1 MDQPETRKLLRHVS
15 VRQQVIALGRRFHL
29 VFLVLA
35 AVYLVLLLT
44 ARLLA
49 LIPWE
54 FKPTSVLLIPGGAL
68 VAAVALWRRFPA
80 SRTARLI
87 DTSMDTGDL
96 FLTAA
101 LLDRSAGEFKPL
113 VVRKAEAAAPR
124 IRPRNVAPL
133 RWRRKTGH
141 VSAVLLMLL
150 AGALLV
156 PQLDPF
162 GNAEERNRAVE
173 RKKQLAESRRAT
185 ALRKQILARR
195 QTGDLSPEVSQALQE
210 LKRTFDALKKQDR
223 TGNLRRLNTGQKQLS
238 DLWRRRREA
247 RLRDALSETPA
258 AQRFGAGNLQKTQQ
272 WRRQLRQA
280 DSTGIRQE
288 LDELKTLAQQLQ
300 QAKNPAEQE
309 KLRRELKQRLK
320 DLADFMS
327 DETNSQ
333 CMNSALQRA
342 LDQLGMSGMKG
353 LSSDALQGLQESLN
367 LSQAELDRLMQ
378 SLRDTQALENALKAL
393 QMCKALNTLGECS
406 AGQGCK
412 TIEDY
417 ARLYAELME
426 KCGGCQG
433 GAGAGLVPGG
443 KPGAGAGMGGPGIGK
458 GNIAPED
465 DSVETDFKPEKSR
478 SALHAG
484 KMLLQWK
491 QRGLSDPGEAVEDY
505 QQYVDDVKQGLS
517 EAVLQ
522 ERVPPGY
529 HETIQKYFDT
539 MEEAVGKPGG

>member
-1 MDQPETRKLLRHVS
+1 MDQPETRRLLRHVS
-15 VRQQVIALGRRFHL
+15 LRRQLIAFGRRLHV

-35 AVYLVLLLT
+35 AVYLVLLLA

-49 LIPWE
+49 LIPCE
-54 FKPTSVLLIPGGAL
+54 FKPPSVLLIPGGAL
-68 VAAVALWRRFPA
+68 AAAVALWRRFPT

-124 IRPRNVAPL
+124 IQPRNVAPL
-133 RWRRKTGH
+133 QWRRKTGH

-150 AGALLV
+150 ACVLLV
-156 PQLDPF
+156 PQFDPF
-162 GNAEERNRAVE
+162 GSAEERNRAAQRE
-173 RKKQLAESRRAT
+173 KQLAESRRAT
-185 ALRKQILARR
+185 ALRKQILAKR
-195 QTGDLSPEVSQALQE
+195 QTADLSPEVNRALEE

-223 TGNLRRLNTGQKQLS
+223 IGNLRRLNTGQKQLS

-258 AQRFGAGNLQKTQQ
+258 AQRFGAGNLQKTQR
-272 WRRQLRQA
+272 WRKQLRQGN
-280 DSTGIRQE
+280 STGVKQE
-288 LDELKTLAQQLQ
+288 LDELKTLAQRLQ
-300 QAKNPAEQE
+300 QAKKPAEQE

-327 DETNSQ
+327 GETNSQ
-333 CMNSALQRA
+333 CVNSALQRA
-342 LDQLGMSGMKG
+342 LDQLGMSGIKG
-353 LSSDALQGLQESLN
+353 LSSDALQGLRESLD
-367 LSQAELDRLMQ
+367 LSQAELDRLIQ
-378 SLRDTQALENALKAL
+378 SLRDMQALENALKAL

-433 GAGAGLVPGG
+433 GAGTGL
-443 KPGAGAGMGGPGIGK
+443 KPGVGAGMGGPGIGR
-458 GNIAPED
+458 GNVAPED

-484 KMLLQWK
+484 KMLMQWK

-505 QQYVDDVKQGLS
+505 RQYVNDVKQGLS

>member
-1 MDQPETRKLLRHVS
+1 MDSPETHRLLRRVS
-15 VRQQVIALGRRFHL
+15 VRRQLIALGRRFHL
-29 VFLVLA
+29 VSLALA
-35 AVYLVLLLT
+35 AVYLLLLLA

-54 FKPTSVLLIPGGAL
+54 FRPVSVLLIPAGAL
-68 VAAVALWRRFPA
+68 VAAVVFRRRLTA

-101 LLDRSAGEFKPL
+101 LLDQSAGEFRPL
-113 VVRKAEAAAPR
+113 VVRKAEAVAPQ
-124 IRPRNVAPL
+124 IQPRSVAPL

-141 VSAVLLMLL
+141 VSV
-150 AGALLV
+150 ALLV
-156 PQLDPF
+156 LVACALFMPRLDPF
-162 GNAEERNRAVE
+162 GSAEERDLAARRE
-173 RKKQLAESRRAT
+173 KQLADSRRAT
-185 ALRKQILARR
+185 TLRKEMLARR
-195 QTGDLSPEVSQALQE
+195 QTGDLSPEVSRALEE

-223 TGNLRRLNTGQKQLS
+223 TGNLRRLNAGRKQLS
-238 DLWRRRREA
+238 DLWRKHRKA

-272 WRRQLRQA
+272 WRKQLRRA
-280 DSTGIRQE
+280 DSSGIGRE

-300 QAKNPAEQE
+300 GTKNPAERE

-327 DETNSQ
+327 GETNSQ

-353 LSSDALQGLQESLN
+353 LAPNALQGLQESLD
-367 LSQAELDRLMQ
+367 LSKAELDQLMQ

-393 QMCKALNTLGECS
+393 QMCKALNALGECS
-406 AGQGCK
+406 AAQGCK

-417 ARLYAELME
+417 ARLYTELAG
-426 KCGGCQG
+426 KCGACQG
-433 GAGAGLVPGG
+433 GEGVGLLPGG
-443 KPGAGAGMGGPGIGK
+443 KPGVGAGMGGPGIGE

-484 KMLLQWK
+484 KMLMQWK
-491 QRGLSDPGEAVEDY
+491 QRGLADPGEALEDY
-505 QQYVDDVKQGLS
+505 KQHVNDVKQGLS

-529 HETIQKYFDT
+529 HETIRKYFDT
-539 MEEAVGKPGG
+539 MEEAVGKPEG